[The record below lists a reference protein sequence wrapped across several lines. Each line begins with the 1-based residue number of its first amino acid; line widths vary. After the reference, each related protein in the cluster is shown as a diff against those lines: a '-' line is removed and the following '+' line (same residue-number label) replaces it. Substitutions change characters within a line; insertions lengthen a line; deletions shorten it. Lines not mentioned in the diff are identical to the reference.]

1 MFAEA
6 GCAGDSAPTCISTAL
21 SPAKRQAS
29 AATSAIVTKP
39 LPAAAIKAIAEVVES
54 GLHVA
59 GMVEGGVSFD
69 SLGGAVGDMHPN
81 ATAFPWRS
89 ALADVQY
96 TATWPYAHATE
107 DPSRFDAFVRRERA
121 TLAHWLGTPAYV
133 NYADA
138 GLADYANA
146 YWGPN
151 LKQLQTVKKTYDPHN
166 VFSFPQSVPLP

>member
-6 GCAGDSAPTCISTAL
+6 GCAGDSTATCIATAL

-39 LPAAAIKAIAEVVES
+39 LPSSAIKAIAEVVES
-54 GLHVA
+54 GLHVP

-69 SLGGAVGDMHPN
+69 SLGGAVGDVHSN

-107 DPSRFDAFVRRERA
+107 DPSPFDDFVRRERA
-121 TLAHWLGTPAYV
+121 TLEPWLGTAAYV

-138 GLADYANA
+138 GLANYANA

-151 LKQLQTVKKTYDPHN
+151 LKQLQTAKQTYDPHN